1 MHLSKRLE
9 RVASFVKEG
18 SVVADIGTDHGYIP
32 IYLVKEKRAVSAIA
46 MDVRTG
52 PLSRAKEHIAEYGLT
67 DRISVRLSDGLEK
80 LCPNEADTVVI
91 AGMGGELMIRILRQ
105 GRHMWESVR
114 QWVLSPQSE
123 LAQVRRFLAQES
135 FLIEKEDMLEEDGK
149 FYVILSV
156 GREAGEKR
164 ENETSTA
171 GKGPCGQQD
180 TCRKQDICEKQD
192 ICGKWDTCEKQDAG
206 IYIETEEY
214 SIEELYGAC
223 LLRERHPVLY
233 DFLVKERAVKQQI
246 LQGLSGQTKES
257 AVRRRQVLERELLKN
272 EEALRIF
279 EKSV

>member
-9 RVASFVKEG
+9 RVASFVREG
-18 SVVADIGTDHGYIP
+18 GMVADIGTDHGYIP

-67 DRISVRLSDGLEK
+67 GRISVRLSDGLEK
-80 LCPNEADTVVI
+80 LRPNEADTVVI
-91 AGMGGELMIRILRQ
+91 AGMGGELMIRILKQ
-105 GRHMWESVR
+105 GRHMWESVK

-123 LAQVRRFLAQES
+123 LAQVRRFLAQEG
-135 FLIEKEDMLEEDGK
+135 FLTEKEDMLEEDGK

-156 GREAGEKR
+156 GREAGEERK
-164 ENETSTA
+164 NETGVA
-171 GKGPCGQQD
+171 CEGPRGQQD
-180 TCRKQDICEKQD
+180 TCRKRDTCEKQGICEKQD
-192 ICGKWDTCEKQDAG
+192 VG

-214 SIEELYGAC
+214 SIEELYGAY

-246 LQGLSGQTKES
+246 LQGLSGQTGEG
-257 AVRRRQVLERELLKN
+257 AVRRRQTLERELLKN